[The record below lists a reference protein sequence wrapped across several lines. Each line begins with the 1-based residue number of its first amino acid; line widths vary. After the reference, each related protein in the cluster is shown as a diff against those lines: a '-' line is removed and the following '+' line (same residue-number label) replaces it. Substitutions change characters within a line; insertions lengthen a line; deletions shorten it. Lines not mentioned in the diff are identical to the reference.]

1 LACAFLFVVFVVTDG
16 FRNDAV
22 MLKQLSRVTRVFT
35 GDQCDFTQHVDGAMR
50 DVCEITDR
58 RRDQVKV
65 AGHARYS
72 DMTKAPGEPRPFAE
86 G

>member
-1 LACAFLFVVFVVTDG
+1 
-16 FRNDAV
+16 
-22 MLKQLSRVTRVFT
+22 MLKQLSCVTRVFAR
-35 GDQCDFTQHVDGAMR
+35 DQFDVFQNVDRAMR

-58 RRDQVKV
+58 RRDQVKR

-72 DMTKAPGEPRPFAE
+72 DMTKASGEPRPFVE